1 MREVGDEGHI
11 HHLDYSEGFIGVF
24 TDQNIELHTL
34 STCGLLYVHQTSG
47 NLPETLKSPRLL
59 LTLSCNFVSM
69 T

>member
-11 HHLDYSEGFIGVF
+11 RHLDYSEALIGTS
-24 TDQNIELHTL
+24 TDQNIRLHTL
-34 STCGLLYVHQTSG
+34 STCLLYVHQTSE
-47 NLPETLKSPRLL
+47 NLPETHKSPRLL